1 MADRM
6 GGIRQ
11 FRSIQALR
19 ALAALGVVAFHAEGN
34 VATYSWATHFFHQIS
49 RFGGIGVDVFFAIP
63 ASSWCWSLMESRPA

>member
-1 MADRM
+1 MAERMADRM

-34 VATYSWATHFFHQIS
+34 VATYGWATHFFHLS
-49 RFGGIGVDVFFAIP
+49 PDFAF
-63 ASSWCWSLMESRPA
+63 W